1 MKELII
7 GGARSGKSALA
18 ERLARESGSDI
29 VYLATATADD
39 DEMAER
45 IRLHQQRR
53 SENWT
58 LVEEPLYLAETL
70 MTHARENRLVL
81 VDCLTLWITN
91 LLLHEDDGLFQ
102 RERDA
107 LLETLPGLPGRQLFV
122 SNEVGMGIVPMGELS
137 RRFQDEAGWLNQ
149 AMAERCERVILTVA
163 GLPHYLKGKST

>member
-7 GGARSGKSALA
+7 GGARSGKSAFA
-18 ERLARESGSDI
+18 ERLAQESGSDI

-53 SENWT
+53 SANWT
-58 LVEEPLYLAETL
+58 LVEEPLYLAEAL
-70 MTHARENRLVL
+70 ITHARENRLVL

-91 LLLHEDDGLFQ
+91 LLLHEDAGLFQ

-149 AMAERCERVILTVA
+149 AMAERCDRVILTVA

>member
-18 ERLARESGSDI
+18 ERLAQESGSDI

-58 LVEEPLYLAETL
+58 LVEEPLYLAEAL
-70 MTHARENRLVL
+70 ITHARENRLVL

-91 LLLHEDDGLFQ
+91 LLLHEDASLFQ

-107 LLETLPGLPGRQLFV
+107 LLETLPGLPGRQVFV
-122 SNEVGMGIVPMGELS
+122 SNEVGLGIVPMGELS

-149 AMAERCERVILTVA
+149 AMAERCDRVILTVA

>member
-18 ERLARESGSDI
+18 ERLAQESGSDI

-58 LVEEPLYLAETL
+58 LVEEPLYLAEAL
-70 MTHARENRLVL
+70 ITHARENRLVL

-91 LLLHEDDGLFQ
+91 LLLHEDAGLFQ

-107 LLETLPGLPGRQLFV
+107 LLETLHGLPGRQLFV

-149 AMAERCERVILTVA
+149 AMAERCDRVILTVA